1 MNKTSKK
8 IYQPII
14 TQSNEKQIKKLYEE
28 LKKNYNDSQLISQII
43 NSEKTTEI
51 IKLILTK
58 KQKTDNEIFIINIF
72 LKQLQDFMSIL
83 NKNNEDEENKEKI
96 LNKINSDLSL
106 EILPKNSFLMKVG
119 EVGKNFFVTL
129 SGKVTILVPKHF
141 FIQMTENQ
149 YKYHLKF
156 LFNNNE
162 KFLLEKTFLANKN
175 LFKFQIKD
183 IQIKEEELIIQI
195 PLEIS
200 LEEYISKINCEIL
213 QKIKKN

>member
-72 LKQLQDFMSIL
+72 LK
-83 NKNNEDEENKEKI
+83 
-96 LNKINSDLSL
+96 
-106 EILPKNSFLMKVG
+106 
-119 EVGKNFFVTL
+119 
-129 SGKVTILVPKHF
+129 
-141 FIQMTENQ
+141 
-149 YKYHLKF
+149 
-156 LFNNNE
+156 
-162 KFLLEKTFLANKN
+162 
-175 LFKFQIKD
+175 
-183 IQIKEEELIIQI
+183 
-195 PLEIS
+195 
-200 LEEYISKINCEIL
+200 
-213 QKIKKN
+213 

>member
-1 MNKTSKK
+1 
-8 IYQPII
+8 
-14 TQSNEKQIKKLYEE
+14 
-28 LKKNYNDSQLISQII
+28 
-43 NSEKTTEI
+43 
-51 IKLILTK
+51 
-58 KQKTDNEIFIINIF
+58 
-72 LKQLQDFMSIL
+72 
-83 NKNNEDEENKEKI
+83 
-96 LNKINSDLSL
+96 
-106 EILPKNSFLMKVG
+106 
-119 EVGKNFFVTL
+119 
-129 SGKVTILVPKHF
+129 
-141 FIQMTENQ
+141 MTENQ

-213 QKIKKN
+213 TKKKKKN

>member
-28 LKKNYNDSQLISQII
+28 IKNNYNDSQLISQII

-96 LNKINSDLSL
+96 LNKISSDLSL
-106 EILPKNSFLMKVG
+106 EILPKNSFLMKIG
-119 EVGKNFFVTL
+119 EIGKNFFITL
-129 SGKVTILVPKHF
+129 SGKVTILVPKQF
-141 FIQMTENQ
+141 FYSN
-149 YKYHLKF
+149 
-156 LFNNNE
+156 
-162 KFLLEKTFLANKN
+162 
-175 LFKFQIKD
+175 D
-183 IQIKEEELIIQI
+183 
-195 PLEIS
+195 
-200 LEEYISKINCEIL
+200 
-213 QKIKKN
+213 